1 MKIVIARRAQVSLRE
16 ITRYIA
22 ADNPTRAISFAVEL
36 QRKARA
42 ITRMPKAFSF
52 LPGYE
57 SLGIRRRVHGNY
69 LILYRIF
76 ENHIEILD
84 YIHSSRD
91 ISLAVPPYDP

>member
-22 ADNPTRAISFAVEL
+22 ADNPTRAI
-36 QRKARA
+36 
-42 ITRMPKAFSF
+42 TRMPKAFPF

-57 SLGIRRRVHGNY
+57 SRGIRRRVHGNY